1 MERNAV
7 AMAGGVAEGRAK
19 KQFQRGNS
27 VIEVSLMA
35 PWILLL
41 FICVF
46 DFGFYVYAAISV
58 ENAARVAA
66 LHTSSNPSL
75 AGDSATACFY
85 AVQELRNSSNMAGVP
100 ANFPCNSE
108 PLRVTAAAATVN
120 GAPASQVTVTYE
132 TNVGIPI
139 PWFSNIY
146 GITRIVSMRQSDEQA
161 VH

>member
-1 MERNAV
+1 MEPR
-7 AMAGGVAEGRAK
+7 AEARAQEVDRRIDTK
-19 KQFQRGNS
+19 RSQRGNS

-66 LHTSSNPSL
+66 LHTSSNPRL
-75 AGDSATACFY
+75 TADQGTACFY
-85 AVQELRNSSNMAGVP
+85 AVQELQRTANVAALPASFGCAGD
-100 ANFPCNSE
+100 
-108 PLRVTAAAATVN
+108 PLRVTAEATTVN
-120 GAPASQVTVTYE
+120 GVRASQVTVQYE
-132 TNVGIPI
+132 TNVGIPL

-146 GITRIVSMRQSDEQA
+146 RITRIVSMRQSDEQA